1 MFRKPRSGFTLIE
14 LLVVIAIIAIL
25 IALLLPAIQKVREA
39 AARTQCASN
48 LKQMGVAVHGA
59 NDLFKRMPP
68 VMARYPGTTGA
79 ANAGS
84 PLGGVIFHLLPFM
97 EQQNTY
103 KLALPATNGSSGPR
117 TTAPFGNS
125 DLYRLT
131 VLLCPSD
138 PSSARTGTNQ
148 GAACNYSPNG
158 LVFQNIAGG
167 SVAVQQVIDGSSN
180 VLIASE
186 RRQTM
191 QAIGSGGGA
200 WNALDSAGVAEN
212 FGVFTR
218 SGMVVPVAGTA
229 LATYPAT
236 MWSFIKATDAIFNGN
251 PNGSQVAPAQW
262 AGIHVGGINV
272 LMLDGVVQFKGEQL
286 SAGPAW
292 NTGMNNGWTRAVYPS
307 DGAPLPTDWQ

>member
-1 MFRKPRSGFTLIE
+1 MRRRAGFTLIE

-68 VMARYPGTTGA
+68 VMHRYPGTIGA
-79 ANAGS
+79 TNSGS
-84 PLGGVIFHLLPFM
+84 PFGGVVFHLLPFM

-117 TTAPFGNS
+117 ASAPFGNS

-138 PSSARTGTNQ
+138 PSSARTGNNQ
-148 GAACNYSPNG
+148 GAACNYSPNA

-191 QAIGSGGGA
+191 SAIASGGGA
-200 WNALDSAGVAEN
+200 WNAVDSAGVAEN
-212 FGVFTR
+212 FGVFVR
-218 SGMVVPVAGTA
+218 SNMVVPTSGTA
-229 LATYPAT
+229 LAAYPTT
-236 MWSFIKATDAIFNGN
+236 MRSFIKATDAIFNGN
-251 PNGSQVAPAQW
+251 PNGNQIAPSQW

-286 SAGPAW
+286 AQGPAW
-292 NTGMNNGWTRAVYPS
+292 NSNMNNGWTRAVHPS
-307 DGAPLPTDWQ
+307 DGLALPVDWQ